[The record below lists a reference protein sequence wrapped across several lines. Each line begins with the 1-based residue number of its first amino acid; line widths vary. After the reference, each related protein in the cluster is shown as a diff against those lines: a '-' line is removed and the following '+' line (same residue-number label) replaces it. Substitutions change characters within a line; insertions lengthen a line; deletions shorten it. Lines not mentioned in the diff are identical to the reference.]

1 MNSAKK
7 DGLFFLLF
15 LLLVGGLAYGQYF
28 YINEMKGLK
37 TEIRELKT
45 RSMKLD
51 QQAKEQMKQID
62 VYKKAIAQLE
72 KYQLGIPENEVDFY
86 AWVQQELTKNGV
98 KSNAT
103 MGIFTNPHTGVS
115 QHRTNRWG
123 ISSRMARPAG

>member
-1 MNSAKK
+1 M
-7 DGLFFLLF
+7 
-15 LLLVGGLAYGQYF
+15 LVGGLAYGQYF

-86 AWVQQELTKNGV
+86 ACARADQERRGR
-98 KSNAT
+98 AT
-103 MGIFTNPHTGVS
+103 
-115 QHRTNRWG
+115 W
-123 ISSRMARPAG
+123 